1 MPAGLA
7 TVSLWDQRIQRAAHL
22 AKSYDFAAEIL
33 DFYGKIASFQRSV
46 FNFLESSE
54 YASAEDPDRL
64 PESWDSFVLLS
75 RFQPLLQIA
84 ENRGPGPLAQQAREL
99 SEAGPDRWE
108 EVITGFWTGPHLEN
122 GGVSH
127 AHDFFALA
135 LLQPYAEYLS
145 RRARSWANYTLAIC
159 PFCSQKP
166 AQGILRPEG
175 DGAKRSLLCSLCF
188 TEWEYRR
195 IICPAC
201 DEQSVEQL
209 PIYTASDFEHIRV
222 EACDTCKTY
231 IKTIDL
237 TKDGRAVPI
246 VDELAA
252 IPLTLWAQEKGY
264 SKLQANL
271 FGT

>member
-1 MPAGLA
+1 MLAGQTTA
-7 TVSLWDQRIQRAAHL
+7 SLWDQRIQRAAHL
-22 AKSYDFAAEIL
+22 ANSYGFAAEIL
-33 DFYGKIASFQRSV
+33 DFYREVALFQRSL
-46 FNFLESSE
+46 FTFLESSE

-64 PESWDSFVLLS
+64 PDDWDSFVLLP
-75 RFQPLLQIA
+75 RFQPLLQIV
-84 ENRGPGPLAQQAREL
+84 ERKGPQPLAREAREL
-99 SEAGPDRWE
+99 SEAGPERWG
-108 EVITGFWTGPHLEN
+108 EVVNQFWEPSDELREA
-122 GGVSH
+122 H

-145 RRARSWANYTLAIC
+145 RRARSWANYTLAVC
-159 PFCSQKP
+159 PFCSLKP
-166 AQGILRPEG
+166 ALGILRPEG
-175 DGAKRSLLCSLCF
+175 DGAKRSLLCSLCL

-201 DEQSVEQL
+201 EEQGVEQL

-271 FGT
+271 LGT

>member
-1 MPAGLA
+1 MLAGLT
-7 TVSLWDQRIQRAAHL
+7 TVSLWDQRLQRAAHL
-22 AKSYDFAAEIL
+22 AKSYAFAAEIL
-33 DFYGKIASFQRSV
+33 DFYREVASFQRSL
-46 FNFLESSE
+46 FNLLESSE

-64 PESWDSFVLLS
+64 PDDWDSFVLLP

-84 ENRGPGPLAQQAREL
+84 EKKGPQPLAQQAREL
-99 SEAGPDRWE
+99 SDAGPERWGQVVNQFWE
-108 EVITGFWTGPHLEN
+108 PTDEVRE
-122 GGVSH
+122 SH
-127 AHDFFALA
+127 ADDFFALA

-145 RRARSWANYTLAIC
+145 RRARSWANYTPAVC
-159 PFCSQKP
+159 PFCSRRP
-166 AQGILRPEG
+166 VLGILRPEG

-195 IICPAC
+195 IVCPAC
-201 DEQSVEQL
+201 DEKSVEQL

-252 IPLTLWAQEKGY
+252 IPLSLWAQEKGY

-271 FGT
+271 LGT

>member
-1 MPAGLA
+1 MPVGLA
-7 TVSLWDQRIQRAAHL
+7 TVGLWDQRIQRASHL

-33 DFYGKIASFQRSV
+33 DFYGKIASCQRSV

-64 PESWDSFVLLS
+64 PESWDSFVLLPQ
-75 RFQPLLQIA
+75 FQPLLQIA

-108 EVITGFWTGPHLEN
+108 EVITGFWTGPHLED

-159 PFCSQKP
+159 PFCSRSRRRGYFVPREMERNDLCSARCVSPNGNTGGSFVRLAKSRAWSSCRSIPLATSNTYAWKP
-166 AQGILRPEG
+166 AIPARPTSRPSTLRRMDALCPSWMSLRPF
-175 DGAKRSLLCSLCF
+175 R
-188 TEWEYRR
+188 
-195 IICPAC
+195 
-201 DEQSVEQL
+201 
-209 PIYTASDFEHIRV
+209 
-222 EACDTCKTY
+222 
-231 IKTIDL
+231 
-237 TKDGRAVPI
+237 
-246 VDELAA
+246 
-252 IPLTLWAQEKGY
+252 
-264 SKLQANL
+264 
-271 FGT
+271 

>member
-1 MPAGLA
+1 MSVGLA
-7 TVSLWDQRIQRAAHL
+7 TVGVWDQRIQRAAHL
-22 AKSYDFAAEIL
+22 AKSYNFAAEIL
-33 DFYGKIASFQRSV
+33 DFYREVASFQRSV

-54 YASAEDPDRL
+54 YASAEDPNRL
-64 PESWDSFVLLS
+64 PDVWDSFVLLP
-75 RFQPLLQIA
+75 RFQPLFWIV
-84 ENRGPGPLAQQAREL
+84 ETKGPQPLAQQAKEL
-99 SEAGPDRWE
+99 SDAGSDRWE
-108 EVITGFWTGPHLEN
+108 EVITHFWEAERPADRAI
-122 GGVSH
+122 SH

-145 RRARSWANYTLAIC
+145 RRARSWANYSLAVC
-159 PFCSQKP
+159 PFCSRRP
-166 AQGILRPEG
+166 VQGILRPEG
-175 DGAKRSLLCSLCF
+175 DGAKRSLICSLCF

-201 DEQSVEQL
+201 DEQGVGQL

-252 IPLTLWAQEKGY
+252 IPLSLWAQEKGY

-271 FGT
+271 LGT

>member
-1 MPAGLA
+1 MPVGLA
-7 TVSLWDQRIQRAAHL
+7 TVGLWDQRIQRASHL

-33 DFYGKIASFQRSV
+33 DFYREVASFQRSV
-46 FNFLESSE
+46 FNFLESCE

-64 PESWDSFVLLS
+64 PDVWDSFVLLP
-75 RFQPLLQIA
+75 RFQPLLRIV
-84 ENRGPGPLAQQAREL
+84 EMKGPGPLAQEAKEL
-99 SEAGPDRWE
+99 SEAGPEQWE
-108 EVITGFWTGPHLEN
+108 EVITHFWESKRPEDSAISPG
-122 GGVSH
+122 
-127 AHDFFALA
+127 HDFFALA

-145 RRARSWANYTLAIC
+145 RRARSWANYTLAVC
-159 PFCSQKP
+159 PFCSRRP
-166 AQGILRPEG
+166 ALGILRPEG

-188 TEWEYRR
+188 TEWAYRR

-201 DEQSVEQL
+201 EEQGVEQL
-209 PIYTASDFEHIRV
+209 PIYTASQFEHLRV

-252 IPLTLWAQEKGY
+252 IPLTLWAGEKGY

-271 FGT
+271 LGT